1 MHADARKLLWDAQ
14 QAAERIARFT
24 VSSRVTRIRVDAR
37 PGAEVKTLAGDGEIR
52 AGDEDVDRLM
62 EALPTG
68 PT

>member
-1 MHADARKLLWDAQ
+1 MGR
-14 QAAERIARFT
+14 AASCGAHCTIY
-24 VSSRVTRIRVDAR
+24 VSRVTRIRVDAR
-37 PGAEVKTLAGDGEIR
+37 PGAEVKTLAGDGEVR